1 MPWQTQTLRDS
12 RKQLQ
17 RTKLREKKEKSD
29 VQNANTLLGSN
40 EVLAGFLSSAAS
52 PWLENNRI
60 SL

>member
-12 RKQLQ
+12 HKQLQ
-17 RTKLREKKEKSD
+17 QTKLREKEEKSD
-29 VQNANTLLGSN
+29 VQNANTLLGSS
-40 EVLAGFLSSAAS
+40 EVLAGFLSSTAS